1 MTHPPLPVSATML
14 VKNAER
20 YLPQVLVA
28 LSAFDEVLLLDNGS
42 HDKTLA
48 IAEGFA
54 NVRIRHHEFDGF
66 GPMKNRAAEWA
77 RNDWIFNIDSDE
89 VADAELLAALA
100 AVDWTH
106 KDCVYTVS
114 RLNHYRGR
122 PIKSCGWYP
131 DIIPRLYHR
140 GHTRFSDAAVHERIQ
155 IPQGSAVKKLS
166 GSLLHY
172 SYDSAEELL
181 AKAQYYSTLY
191 AKAQAGKKTATAAQ
205 AFGHGLAAFVKNYFF
220 KRGFSEGGD
229 GLVIAVSQAVGS
241 FYKYAKLREHAGRV
255 SGSLKDGTG

>member
-1 MTHPPLPVSATML
+1 MTATLPATATML

-20 YLPQVLVA
+20 YLPRVLTA

-42 HDKTLA
+42 SDNTLA

-54 NVRIRHHEFDGF
+54 NVRICHHEFDGF

-77 RNDWIFNIDSDE
+77 RNDWVFNVDSDE
-89 VADAELLAALA
+89 VADAALLAALA
-100 AVDWTH
+100 AVDWT
-106 KDCVYTVS
+106 KKECVYTVS
-114 RLNHYRGR
+114 RLNHYCGR

-140 GHTRFSDAAVHERIQ
+140 AHTGFSDAAVHERVQ
-155 IPQGSAVKKLS
+155 IPEGSEVKRLS

-191 AKAQAGKKTATAAQ
+191 AQAQAGQKTATAAQ
-205 AFGHGLAAFVKNYFF
+205 AFGHGLAAFLKNYLF

-241 FYKYAKLREHAGRV
+241 FYKYAKLREAGQTR
-255 SGSLKDGTG
+255 SGGGE